1 MLTGSEI
8 KVLNIL
14 NRDGLEDSNG
24 GGGDAG
30 ESGAG
35 DSSNGL

>member
-30 ESGAG
+30 VQWCG
-35 DSSNGL
+35 